1 MNDSIINFNEDKQDQ
16 IDRYLKGEMS
26 EQECSIF
33 EQTLIDDKI
42 LNDQFVYSK
51 LVKEVISSRSAKLAK
66 ISQWENL
73 ALQNNSVSLLNTM
86 RAHRLWPYRWVASIL
101 LVFSL
106 GIFGINYL
114 LDVLYNVDD
123 VNQSEPTYN
132 KNIAPQD
139 NSQSDSIV
147 IDSLTVTP
155 DSIIYKK

>member
-1 MNDSIINFNEDKQDQ
+1 M
-16 IDRYLKGEMS
+16 Y
-26 EQECSIF
+26 
-33 EQTLIDDKI
+33 
-42 LNDQFVYSK
+42 
-51 LVKEVISSRSAKLAK
+51 
-66 ISQWENL
+66 
-73 ALQNNSVSLLNTM
+73 
-86 RAHRLWPYRWVASIL
+86 
-101 LVFSL
+101 SL